1 LAGGGVLLFLILLS
15 KETGVRNRILAAIS
29 SALCVAG
36 MLFVPAQAASGAP
49 HPGLVFQ
56 LQEGHWGS
64 LCDNASPRLCAR
76 DPSDGGL
83 GTQIKMSNYSGDNAM
98 QWKPVRAT
106 MCGGTVGNNCPDLA
120 LSQRYPND
128 PIYYFVNRGSGDCL
142 GANSASVWVVVMKTC
157 DDTDTLFVYNL
168 VDNGCLRRRDR
179 LAVRR
184 YRARWPGSGRPQ
196 LFLSWSGA
204 VGVAP
209 RSPAGRGAPSGG
221 HAPRAVRDK

>member
-15 KETGVRNRILAAIS
+15 KETGVRNRILAAIA

-36 MLFVPAQAASGAP
+36 VLFVPAQAASGAP

-168 VDNGCLRRRDR
+168 VDNGCSASGSSLYCYTVS
-179 LAVRR
+179 VR
-184 YRARWPGSGRPQ
+184 YAFTFDGGIAWLCGDT
-196 LFLSWSGA
+196 
-204 VGVAP
+204 AP
-209 RSPAGRGAPSGG
+209 DGPALVDPNCSSHGQAQWG
-221 HAPRAVRDK
+221 